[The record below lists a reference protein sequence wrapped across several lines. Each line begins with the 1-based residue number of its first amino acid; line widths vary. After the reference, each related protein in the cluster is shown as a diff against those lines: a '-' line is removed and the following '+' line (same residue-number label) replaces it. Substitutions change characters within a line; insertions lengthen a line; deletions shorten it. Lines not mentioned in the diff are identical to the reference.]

1 MCEQTNKPV
10 FCFHA
15 FNMHCISM
23 DSLNDF
29 SWNCYQLTAFDLK
42 HPDTKL
48 LYDMAKRLDTKA
60 EKERSNPI
68 LLQALEGYQSL
79 LLDHKKNLNDTIFK
93 EIAERC
99 VERMRFAGKLKA
111 AVAIHNILIE
121 RFDDE
126 PNYRNQLAV
135 TYLLGN
141 Q

>member
-1 MCEQTNKPV
+1 
-10 FCFHA
+10 
-15 FNMHCISM
+15 
-23 DSLNDF
+23 
-29 SWNCYQLTAFDLK
+29 
-42 HPDTKL
+42 
-48 LYDMAKRLDTKA
+48 MAKRLDTKA